1 MASKKSRID
10 FGEEWLSQRGVKI
23 HKNCDSHI
31 QNSSDEK
38 ADITQPYDADT
49 NPNGIVCL
57 HVGPNSVSANL
68 VVAKQ
73 SGRGLT
79 FESNWT
85 KKKQNVVLSVTLEG
99 AGIGERIGWLRSS
112 TKLVDRGSGYH
123 SCKRIFLEVVLSL
136 DMYQSLVLLIKRRR
150 PPDLDAIGWIPER
163 LCNKMFSKY
172 DNYDY
177 GEDWLS
183 QRAVRFRKSFSVK
196 ATGDHKCTANPY
208 HPVTNQDGVINLG
221 ISGNT
226 LSSSIVAEKLEMIT
240 KNMKIEPQLLD
251 YHDFRGMSE
260 LRSVIARFLTKYT
273 KPNSALSP
281 NNLTVLNGCSAVTA
295 ALGMVLFDPGD
306 GLMVPT
312 PLYNGMHN
320 SMRRMPEV
328 EMVYVDL
335 DDNPEMPFQL
345 TADKLESTF
354 QEAEK
359 QGIKV
364 RGLFLINPH
373 NPTGDIYPE
382 SLLRECLQFAKRHA
396 LHVIIDEIYLLSV
409 FQEDTKFTSVLSLE
423 DLPDPERTHVIWG
436 FSKDFCMCGLRC
448 GVLYSWNTHVIKGL
462 SKVNTFFS
470 VPTLVQSIL
479 HQMLQDEDWVEQT
492 YIPANHCLLR
502 ESHEVLSNE
511 LTKLE
516 VPHLKRSAGLF
527 VWVNLKK
534 FLPILSFA
542 EELKLFHEFVENGVN
557 ISPGQSYYCSKPGW
571 FRIVFAVPL
580 DTLRVAI
587 KRVAEVL
594 ENRKLTVN
602 E

>member
-1 MASKKSRID
+1 
-10 FGEEWLSQRGVKI
+10 
-23 HKNCDSHI
+23 
-31 QNSSDEK
+31 
-38 ADITQPYDADT
+38 
-49 NPNGIVCL
+49 
-57 HVGPNSVSANL
+57 
-68 VVAKQ
+68 
-73 SGRGLT
+73 
-79 FESNWT
+79 
-85 KKKQNVVLSVTLEG
+85 
-99 AGIGERIGWLRSS
+99 
-112 TKLVDRGSGYH
+112 
-123 SCKRIFLEVVLSL
+123 
-136 DMYQSLVLLIKRRR
+136 
-150 PPDLDAIGWIPER
+150 
-163 LCNKMFSKY
+163 
-172 DNYDY
+172 
-177 GEDWLS
+177 
-183 QRAVRFRKSFSVK
+183 
-196 ATGDHKCTANPY
+196 
-208 HPVTNQDGVINLG
+208 
-221 ISGNT
+221 
-226 LSSSIVAEKLEMIT
+226 MIT

-320 SMRRMPEV
+320 SMCRMPEV

-448 GVLYSWNTHVIKGL
+448 GVLHSLNSEVHKALGNTCMYFTVSALQQH
-462 SKVNTFFS
+462 
-470 VPTLVQSIL
+470 IL
-479 HQMLQDEDWVEQT
+479 LQMLQDEDWVEQT
-492 YIPANHCLLR
+492 YIPANHHLLR
-502 ESHEVLSNE
+502 ESHRFLSDE
-511 LTKLE
+511 LTKLG

-527 VWVNLKK
+527 MWVNLKK
-534 FLPILSFA
+534 FLPVVSFD
-542 EELKLFHEFVENGVN
+542 EELKLFNEFVENGVN
-557 ISPGQSYYCSKPGW
+557 ISPGQSYHCCRPGW
-571 FRIVFAVPL
+571 FRIVFAVSI
-580 DTLRVAI
+580 DTLKIGVERI
-587 KRVAEVL
+587 RKVL
-594 ENRKLTVN
+594 DSRKLS
-602 E
+602 